1 MAIQIPSEVALF
13 LNFLGFPYPDINEDH
28 VRELADQVRAFAE
41 KVQNTHTE
49 ATGVVKDMGSVYS
62 GYSYEQLV
70 TVWAH
75 MSATNM
81 ADLDQACTVVA
92 TALDAAAVVIVSV
105 KVAVLTELA
114 ALAVAYAT
122 AMSASVATSGLSAAM
137 GPAITAAA
145 RRLLVAME
153 QTLLSYL
160 LAEVIVRAVEPLEDT
175 VARVVNG
182 FAYESTRRAL
192 GVPLAPEH
200 APTLH
205 IDPDEV
211 LRYAQVLDDH
221 ASDLTRHAEDFANNI
236 VDLDF
241 TTTDSGSDDGAGVP
255 RSWATPG
262 MNQPTGS
269 LPPNPGTDPRF
280 GDGPAI
286 TAPPTTMGSPTTQ
299 QTMNGKTDVAG
310 TPPPVSTAPASAS
323 ESLAQ
328 NPAES
333 TPDSTDRTRQPTEA
347 AQQHTGTPDQRHTG
361 APGGQHLDTPDQR
374 ISADSGGN
382 TGRAPDH
389 PGGDTSA
396 PARAVPALSDPAGAE
411 VRSGREQDVRTTAPN
426 PTAPAS
432 DPAAPRG
439 LGSSSGTTTSTGLP
453 LSTSS
458 YADNQTISSAI
469 GNPAQAAGGNAQPS
483 PRGTPWTRAAK
494 PAGSSTTPP
503 NPGFVGATA
512 PQSPRSPSERPPITT
527 PWSKTRPTTVAPA
540 RISAPESTRPAP
552 NVALPPNVPGAE
564 KTGPS
569 TPIPSSAAPPVAADQ
584 QAVAPNRDDTPAGPS
599 TVTAPERSTPK
610 ST

>member
-28 VRELADQVRAFAE
+28 VRELADQVRVFAE

-49 ATGVVKDMGSVYS
+49 ATGVINDMGSVYS

-92 TALDAAAVVIVSV
+92 TALDAAAIVIVSV

-122 AMSASVATSGLSAAM
+122 AMSAAVATSGLSAAM

-211 LRYAQVLDDH
+211 LRYTRVLDDH
-221 ASDLTRHAEDFANNI
+221 ASDITQHAEDFANSI
-236 VDLDF
+236 ADLDF
-241 TTTDSGSDDGAGVP
+241 TTTDSGSNDGAGVP
-255 RSWATPG
+255 RSWATPSLD
-262 MNQPTGS
+262 QPTGS
-269 LPPNPGTDPRF
+269 LPPNPGTEPRYD
-280 GDGPAI
+280 DGPAI

-299 QTMNGKTDVAG
+299 QAVNGKTELAG
-310 TPPPVSTAPASAS
+310 TPPPVSAAPASAS
-323 ESLAQ
+323 ESPAQ
-328 NPAES
+328 NPSES
-333 TPDSTDRTRQPTEA
+333 TPDSTGRTQQPTEA
-347 AQQHTGTPDQRHTG
+347 SQQPTGTPDQRHTG
-361 APGGQHLDTPDQR
+361 APGGQHLDTPDHR
-374 ISADSGGN
+374 ISADGGGN
-382 TGRAPDH
+382 TAG
-389 PGGDTSA
+389 
-396 PARAVPALSDPAGAE
+396 PARAVPALSDPVGAE
-411 VRSGREQDVRTTAPN
+411 VRSDREQDVRTTASM

-439 LGSSSGTTTSTGLP
+439 LGSSSGTTISTGSP
-453 LSTSS
+453 LSTSAS
-458 YADNQTISSAI
+458 ADNQTTSSAI
-469 GNPAQAAGGNAQPS
+469 GNPAPAAGGSTQPS

-503 NPGFVGATA
+503 KPGSVDATA
-512 PQSPRSPSERPPITT
+512 AQSPRSPSERPPITT
-527 PWSKTRPTTVAPA
+527 PWSKTRPTTVTPA

-564 KTGPS
+564 KTGPG
-569 TPIPSSAAPPVAADQ
+569 TPTPSSAAPAPPVAADQ
-584 QAVAPNRDDTPAGPS
+584 QAAAPNRDDAPAGPP
-599 TVTAPERSTPK
+599 TVTAPEHSTPK